1 MADRP
6 RPILCVGALTLDTI
20 FQMAELPAGPGK
32 FLPLD
37 AVENAAGMAS
47 SAATAIARLGGSVAL
62 WASVGDD
69 ATGRRLITEIEAEGV
84 DCSAVRQVENAR
96 SAFATILVDPT
107 GERVIVPRYDPALL
121 ASPEQVPDISDAN
134 YAAVMT
140 DVRWPSAAAMALAAA
155 RRANIPAILDA
166 DTAPMDVF
174 DLLLPLATHIVA
186 SEPAAYRVTGL
197 NEPKAAVL
205 ALAAR
210 HDAFVAITAGA
221 DGVYWFDA
229 SSGEVLHAPA
239 PKVVVVDT
247 LAAGDVFHGAFAL
260 GLVEGMAMAD
270 IMTFAAT
277 AAAIKCETFGGRLG
291 APSRDVVVRRMTQG

>member
-1 MADRP
+1 MAERP
-6 RPILCVGALTLDTI
+6 KPILCVGALTLDTI

-47 SAATAIARLGGSVAL
+47 SAATSIARLGGAVSL

-69 ATGRRLITEIEAEGV
+69 ATGKRLIDEITAEGV
-84 DCSAVRQVENAR
+84 DCSSVRIVQGAR
-96 SAFATILVDPT
+96 SAFATILVDQA

-121 ASPEQVPDISDAN
+121 AVPGTIPEISPQTHS
-134 YAAVMT
+134 AVMT
-140 DVRWPSAAAMALAAA
+140 DVRWPAAAAKALAAA
-155 RRANIPAILDA
+155 RRVGIPAILDA
-166 DTAPMDVF
+166 DVAAPETL

-197 NEPKAAVL
+197 SEPKTAVI

-210 HDAFVAITAGA
+210 YDAFVAVTAGA

-229 SSGEVLHAPA
+229 QTRQVLHVTAPRVKA
-239 PKVVVVDT
+239 VDT

-260 GLVEGMAMAD
+260 GLVEGMAMTERMA
-270 IMTFAAT
+270 FAAT
-277 AAAIKCETFGGRLG
+277 AAAIKCETFGGRRG
-291 APSRDVVVRRMTQG
+291 APTRDVVLARMAQG